1 MEITFQLFVF
11 LYQLGLCHWNEKC
24 YCFLE
29 TLNAMV
35 LATDVH
41 LTVET
46 VDFRVETQ
54 QDAISGGEET
64 F

>member
-1 MEITFQLFVF
+1 
-11 LYQLGLCHWNEKC
+11 
-24 YCFLE
+24 
-29 TLNAMV
+29 MV

-41 LTVET
+41 LTVEN
-46 VDFRVETQ
+46 VDFWVETQ